1 MVYRINKYS
10 ANTPKFGVLRD
21 AFSHDEVERIKFLEK
36 ILTFTKGKVGPAQSE
51 DDTARDSKIAF
62 MGPNESTD
70 WIYARLAGIVP
81 KVNYDLFLLDVDQIE
96 ILQYTIY
103 EATNE
108 QHYEWH
114 LDCHADYRDYDR
126 KISGTLMLSDPSEY
140 EGGELEIIVNGSPD
154 KTEKL
159 KPEKGHIAFFSSAF
173 PHKVHPVTSGTR
185 KSIVFWVL
193 GKRES

>member
-1 MVYRINKYS
+1 MVYKINKYS

-21 AFSHDEVERIKFLEK
+21 AFSPEEVDRIKFLEK
-36 ILTFTKGKVGPAQSE
+36 ILKFDKGRVGVEQTE
-51 DDTARDSKIAF
+51 DDNSRNSKISF
-62 MGPNESTD
+62 MMPNESTD
-70 WIYARLAGIVP
+70 WIYNRIGALVP

-96 ILQYTIY
+96 VLQYTIY
-103 EATNE
+103 EGSQE
-108 QHYEWH
+108 QHYDWH
-114 LDCHADYRDYDR
+114 LDAHAEYRDYER
-126 KISGTLMLSDPSEY
+126 KISGTLLLSSPDEY

-159 KPEKGHIAFFSSAF
+159 KPEKGHIAFFSSSF

>member
-1 MVYRINKYS
+1 MYKINKYS

-21 AFSHDEVERIKFLEK
+21 AFTSEEVERIRFLEK
-36 ILTFTKGKVGPAQSE
+36 ILEFKKGTVGPAQEE
-51 DDTARDSKIAF
+51 DTLSRDSKVAF
-62 MGPNESTD
+62 LPPNESTE
-70 WIYARLAGIVP
+70 WIYGRMAAVIP
-81 KVNYDLFLLDVDQIE
+81 KVNYDLFLLDIDQIE
-96 ILQYTIY
+96 ILQYTVY
-103 EATNE
+103 DSSKE
-108 QHYEWH
+108 QHYDWH

-126 KISGTLMLSDPSEY
+126 KISGTLMLSSPDEY